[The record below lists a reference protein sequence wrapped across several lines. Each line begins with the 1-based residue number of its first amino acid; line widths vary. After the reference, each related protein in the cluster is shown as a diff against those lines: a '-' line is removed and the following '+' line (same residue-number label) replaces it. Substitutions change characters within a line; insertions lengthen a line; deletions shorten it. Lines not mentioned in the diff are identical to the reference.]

1 MPQLTIVENDSYCAD
16 SQAGDPTVTFAMPDR
31 GLLTVREVADAMRV
45 STMTVYRL
53 IKAGELRAIR
63 VGKHFRIKNGDLV
76 AYLDS
81 RMVGVGEGDDR
92 TVGAGDDDGDM
103 VGREADGD
111 MDVDEPIELG
121 EGGTR
126 AAAHAPRTTGASE
139 RGGSSWPGG

>member
-81 RMVGVGEGDDR
+81 RMVGVGEGDGR
-92 TVGAGDDDGDM
+92 TVGAGDEDVDM
-103 VGREADGD
+103 VGGD
-111 MDVDEPIELG
+111 DVDEPIELG
-121 EGGTR
+121 DGGPRGATR
-126 AAAHAPRTTGASE
+126 APRAAGASE
-139 RGGSSWPGG
+139 PGGSSWPGG